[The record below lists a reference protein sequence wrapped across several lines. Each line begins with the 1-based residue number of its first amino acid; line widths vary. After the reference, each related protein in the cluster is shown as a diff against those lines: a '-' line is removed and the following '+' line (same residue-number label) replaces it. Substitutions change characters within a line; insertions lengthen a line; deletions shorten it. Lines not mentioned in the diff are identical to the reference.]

1 MSNVVEK
8 GGGSV
13 KKLFRKLI
21 KEKRVVPK
29 MPEWN
34 EIVEMLYDKNLDCF
48 DDEVVK
54 VIYSKDKAMR
64 YIVLKSDTDFFSYRL
79 EKIYQ
84 LDEEEWSYR
93 CSFDFTP
100 AFWQDVDN
108 GSKSIFST
116 LEDALKELEQ
126 EAEYKFFRS

>member
-1 MSNVVEK
+1 MK
-8 GGGSV
+8 R
-13 KKLFRKLI
+13 LFRKFRI
-21 KEKRVVPK
+21 KKRIVPP

-48 DDEVVK
+48 DDEIVR

-64 YIVLKSDTDFFSYRL
+64 YIVLKSGTGFFSYRL

-93 CSFDFTP
+93 CSFDLTP
-100 AFWQDVDN
+100 AFWQDVDYGN
-108 GSKSIFST
+108 KSIFST
-116 LEDALKELEQ
+116 LEDALNELKQ

>member
-1 MSNVVEK
+1 M
-8 GGGSV
+8 
-13 KKLFRKLI
+13 KKLFRKLR
-21 KEKRVVPK
+21 KEKRVAPK

-34 EIVEMLYDKNLDCF
+34 EIVEMLYDKSLNGF

-64 YIVLKSDTDFFSYRL
+64 YIVLKNDKGFFSYRH

-84 LDEEEWSYR
+84 LDKEEWTYRSSY
-93 CSFDFTP
+93 DLTP
-100 AFWQDVDN
+100 AFWQEIDN
-108 GSKSIFST
+108 GGKSIFTS

-126 EAEYKFFRS
+126 EAEYKNF

>member
-1 MSNVVEK
+1 MK
-8 GGGSV
+8 R
-13 KKLFRKLI
+13 LFRKFR
-21 KEKRVVPK
+21 KEKRIVPP

-34 EIVEMLYDKNLDCF
+34 EIVEMLYDKNLDF
-48 DDEVVK
+48 LDSTVEK
-54 VIYSKDKAMR
+54 VIYSKDKSKR
-64 YIVLKSDTDFFSYRL
+64 YVVLKSDKGFFTYRL

-93 CSFDFTP
+93 CSFDLTP

-116 LEDALKELEQ
+116 LEDALNELKH
-126 EAEYKFFRS
+126 EAEYKFFCS

>member
-1 MSNVVEK
+1 MLLK
-8 GGGSV
+8 GGDSV
-13 KKLFRKLI
+13 KKLFRKFR
-21 KEKRVVPK
+21 KEKRIVPP

-34 EIVEMLYDKNLDCF
+34 EIIEMLYDKNLDF
-48 DDEVVK
+48 LDSTVEK
-54 VIYSKDKAMR
+54 VIYSKDKSKR
-64 YIVLKSDTDFFSYRL
+64 YVVLKSDKGFFTYRL

-93 CSFDFTP
+93 CSFDLTP

-116 LEDALKELEQ
+116 LEDALNELEQ
-126 EAEYKFFRS
+126 ETEYRFFRS

>member
-1 MSNVVEK
+1 MSK
-8 GGGSV
+8 GGDSV
-13 KKLFRKLI
+13 KRLFRKFR
-21 KEKRVVPK
+21 KEKRTVPK

-34 EIVEMLYDKNLDCF
+34 EIVEMLYDKNLDF
-48 DDEVVK
+48 LDSKVEK
-54 VIYSKDKAMR
+54 VIYSKDKSKR
-64 YIVLKSDTDFFSYRL
+64 YVVLKSDKGFFSYRL

-93 CSFDFTP
+93 CSFDLTP

-116 LEDALKELEQ
+116 LEDALNELKQ

>member
-1 MSNVVEK
+1 MK
-8 GGGSV
+8 RI
-13 KKLFRKLI
+13 FRKFR
-21 KEKRVVPK
+21 KEKRIVPP

-34 EIVEMLYDKNLDCF
+34 EIVEMLYDKNLDF
-48 DDEVVK
+48 LDSTVEK
-54 VIYSKDKAMR
+54 VIYSKDKSKR
-64 YIVLKSDTDFFSYRL
+64 YVVLKSDKGFFTYRL
-79 EKIYQ
+79 EEIYQ

-93 CSFDFTP
+93 CSFDLTP

-116 LEDALKELEQ
+116 LEDALNELKQ

>member
-1 MSNVVEK
+1 
-8 GGGSV
+8 
-13 KKLFRKLI
+13 
-21 KEKRVVPK
+21 

-34 EIVEMLYDKNLDCF
+34 EIVKMLYDKNLDCF
-48 DDEVVK
+48 DDEVVR

-64 YIVLKSDTDFFSYRL
+64 YIVLKSDKGFFSYRL

-93 CSFDFTP
+93 CSFDLTP

-116 LEDALKELEQ
+116 LEDALNELKQ
-126 EAEYKFFRS
+126 EAEYKFFCS

>member
-1 MSNVVEK
+1 M
-8 GGGSV
+8 
-13 KKLFRKLI
+13 KKLFRKFVKDKQVI
-21 KEKRVVPK
+21 PK

-48 DDEVVK
+48 DDEVAK

-64 YIVLKSDTDFFSYRL
+64 YIVLKSDKGFFSYRL
-79 EKIYQ
+79 ERIYQ
-84 LDEEEWSYR
+84 FDEEEWSYR
-93 CSFDFTP
+93 CSFDLTP

-108 GSKSIFST
+108 GSKSIFSD

>member
-1 MSNVVEK
+1 MK
-8 GGGSV
+8 R
-13 KKLFRKLI
+13 LFRKFR
-21 KEKRVVPK
+21 KEKRIVPP

-48 DDEVVK
+48 DDEVVR

-64 YIVLKSDTDFFSYRL
+64 YIVLKSDTGFFSYRL

-93 CSFDFTP
+93 CSFDLTP

-126 EAEYKFFRS
+126 EAEYKFFCS

>member
-1 MSNVVEK
+1 MKN
-8 GGGSV
+8 
-13 KKLFRKLI
+13 LFRNFR
-21 KEKRVVPK
+21 KEKPVVPK

-34 EIVEMLYDKNLDCF
+34 DIVEMLYDKNLDCF
-48 DDEVVK
+48 DDEVVR
-54 VIYSKDKAMR
+54 VIYSKDKALR
-64 YIVLKSDTDFFSYRL
+64 YIVLKSDKGFFSYRL

-93 CSFDFTP
+93 CSFDLTP
-100 AFWQDVDN
+100 AFWQEIDN
-108 GSKSIFST
+108 GSKSIFSN

>member
-1 MSNVVEK
+1 MK
-8 GGGSV
+8 RI
-13 KKLFRKLI
+13 FRKFR
-21 KEKRVVPK
+21 KEKRIVPP

-48 DDEVVK
+48 DDEVVR
-54 VIYSKDKAMR
+54 VIYSKDKALR
-64 YIVLKSDTDFFSYRL
+64 YIVLKSDKGFFTYRL

-93 CSFDFTP
+93 CSFDLTP
-100 AFWQDVDN
+100 AFWQNVDD

-116 LEDALKELEQ
+116 LEDALNELKQ

>member
-1 MSNVVEK
+1 M
-8 GGGSV
+8 
-13 KKLFRKLI
+13 KKLFRKFR
-21 KEKRVVPK
+21 KEKRIVPP

-34 EIVEMLYDKNLDCF
+34 EIVEMLYDKNLDF
-48 DDEVVK
+48 LDSTVEK
-54 VIYSKDKAMR
+54 VIYSKDKSKR
-64 YIVLKSDTDFFSYRL
+64 YVVLKSDKDFFTYRL

-93 CSFDFTP
+93 CSFDLTP

-116 LEDALKELEQ
+116 LEDALNELKQ

>member
-1 MSNVVEK
+1 MLSK
-8 GGGSV
+8 GGDSV
-13 KKLFRKLI
+13 KRLFRKFR
-21 KEKRVVPK
+21 KEKRIVPP

-34 EIVEMLYDKNLDCF
+34 EIVEMLYDKNLEFLDSTV
-48 DDEVVK
+48 EK
-54 VIYSKDKAMR
+54 VIYSKDKSKR
-64 YIVLKSDTDFFSYRL
+64 YVVLKSDKGFFNYRL

-93 CSFDFTP
+93 CSFDLTP
-100 AFWQDVDN
+100 GFWQDVDN
-108 GSKSIFST
+108 GSKSIFFT

>member
-1 MSNVVEK
+1 M
-8 GGGSV
+8 
-13 KKLFRKLI
+13 KKFFSKFI
-21 KEKRVVPK
+21 KEKQVVHQ

-34 EIVEMLYDKNLDCF
+34 EIVKMLYDKNLDCF
-48 DDEVVK
+48 DDEVVR

-64 YIVLKSDTDFFSYRL
+64 YIVLKSDKGFFSYRL

-84 LDEEEWSYR
+84 FDEEEWGYR
-93 CSFDFTP
+93 CSFDLTP

-108 GSKSIFST
+108 GSKSIFSN

-126 EAEYKFFRS
+126 EAEYKFFSFLT

>member
-1 MSNVVEK
+1 MLLK
-8 GGGSV
+8 GGDSV
-13 KKLFRKLI
+13 KRLFRKFR
-21 KEKRVVPK
+21 KEKRIVHQ

-34 EIVEMLYDKNLDCF
+34 EIVEMLYDKNLDF
-48 DDEVVK
+48 LDSTVEK
-54 VIYSKDKAMR
+54 VIYSKDKSKR
-64 YIVLKSDTDFFSYRL
+64 YVVLKSDKGFFTYRL

-93 CSFDFTP
+93 CSFDLTP

-116 LEDALKELEQ
+116 LEDALNELKQ
-126 EAEYKFFRS
+126 EAEYRFFS

>member
-1 MSNVVEK
+1 MLK
-8 GGGSV
+8 GGDSV
-13 KKLFRKLI
+13 KRLFKKSR
-21 KEKRVVPK
+21 KEKRIVPP

-48 DDEVVK
+48 DAEVVR
-54 VIYSKDKAMR
+54 VIYSKDKSKR
-64 YIVLKSDTDFFSYRL
+64 YVVLKSDKGFFTYRL

-93 CSFDFTP
+93 CSFDLTP

-116 LEDALKELEQ
+116 LEDALNELKH
-126 EAEYKFFRS
+126 EAEYKFFCS

>member
-1 MSNVVEK
+1 MLK
-8 GGGSV
+8 GGDSV
-13 KKLFRKLI
+13 KRLLRKFRKEQRI
-21 KEKRVVPK
+21 VPP

-34 EIVEMLYDKNLDCF
+34 EIVEMLYDKNLDF
-48 DDEVVK
+48 LDSTVVK
-54 VIYSKDKAMR
+54 VIYSKDKSKR
-64 YIVLKSDTDFFSYRL
+64 YVVLKSDKGFFNYRL

-93 CSFDFTP
+93 CSFDLTP

-108 GSKSIFST
+108 RSKSIFST

-126 EAEYKFFRS
+126 EVEYKFFRS

>member
-1 MSNVVEK
+1 MLK
-8 GGGSV
+8 GGDSV
-13 KKLFRKLI
+13 KRLFRKFR
-21 KEKRVVPK
+21 KEKRIVPP

-34 EIVEMLYDKNLDCF
+34 EIVEMLYDKNLDF
-48 DDEVVK
+48 LDSTVEK
-54 VIYSKDKAMR
+54 VIYSKDKSKR
-64 YIVLKSDTDFFSYRL
+64 YVVLKSDKGLFTYRL

-84 LDEEEWSYR
+84 FDEEEWSYR
-93 CSFDFTP
+93 CSFDLTP

-108 GSKSIFST
+108 GSKSIFSN

>member
-1 MSNVVEK
+1 MK
-8 GGGSV
+8 R
-13 KKLFRKLI
+13 LFRKFR
-21 KEKRVVPK
+21 KEKRIVPP

-34 EIVEMLYDKNLDCF
+34 EIVEMLYDKNLKFLDSTV
-48 DDEVVK
+48 EK
-54 VIYSKDKAMR
+54 VIYSKDKSKR
-64 YIVLKSDTDFFSYRL
+64 YVVLKSDKGFFTYRL

-84 LDEEEWSYR
+84 LDEDEWSYR
-93 CSFDFTP
+93 CSFDLIP

>member
-1 MSNVVEK
+1 M
-8 GGGSV
+8 
-13 KKLFRKLI
+13 KKIFGKFR

-34 EIVEMLYDKNLDCF
+34 EIVEMLYDKSLDF
-48 DDEVVK
+48 LDLTVEK
-54 VIYSKDKAMR
+54 VIYSRDKAKR
-64 YIVLKSDTDFFSYRL
+64 YVVLKSDKGFFSYRL

-84 LDEEEWSYR
+84 LDDEEWSYR
-93 CSFDFTP
+93 CSFDLTP
-100 AFWQDVDN
+100 AFWQEVDN

-126 EAEYKFFRS
+126 EAEYKFFHS